1 MMMLNSSIL
10 KMFMPFATRFTHCS
24 TETQMTWYIQIQDKD
39 NNVLLLNQE
48 IGNYQKYSKF
58 VDNKAQKVVFQFPTA
73 KRWEVRPQPYTS
85 KVIL

>member
-1 MMMLNSSIL
+1 
-10 KMFMPFATRFTHCS
+10 
-24 TETQMTWYIQIQDKD
+24 MTNAQSPTWFLQIQDAEG
-39 NNVLLLNQE
+39 NVLVMNQPL
-48 IGNYQKYSKF
+48 GDYKKYSKF